1 MVGRGGG
8 GAGRWGR
15 GAGTDEEPTPFEFLQ
30 LSIQTMLNVTL
41 AEVRAHPFP
50 HTPAPPHPSR
60 YPLTP
65 VLPYLLWLDLFRR
78 CLCLKS
84 FAAFPPQPL
93 ICAVCCIQRD
103 RASG

>member
-1 MVGRGGG
+1 MRSQH
-8 GAGRWGR
+8 
-15 GAGTDEEPTPFEFLQ
+15 LLMLL

-41 AEVRAHPFP
+41 AEVRAHPLSP
-50 HTPAPPHPSR
+50 HPRTPAPPYPSR

-84 FAAFPPQPL
+84 FAAFPPQPF
-93 ICAVCCIQRD
+93 ICAICCIQRG
-103 RASG
+103 RASR